1 MGQKW
6 IYSDSEKRFA
16 EPLFLFIAS
25 FFEASNYPM
34 EYLEEVYP
42 DSSQIVWVCKI
53 FVKNQISESFRNDL
67 FENNI

>member
-1 MGQKW
+1 
-6 IYSDSEKRFA
+6 
-16 EPLFLFIAS
+16 
-25 FFEASNYPM
+25 M